1 MNDLANLSIE
11 FIIWVLRLAL
21 VGMVYLFIWRIMRI
35 MMRGSQHGSSVG
47 DLGAYLI
54 ISDPGKTRLQRGHAY
69 MLEINSTI
77 GRGADN
83 LIIIDDVLVSEHHAM
98 VQLAD
103 EKWIIRDL
111 GSTNK
116 TYVNNLQLVSA
127 VTLAHN
133 DIITIGRVKFRMF
146 IQVEE
151 DKKRAN
157 S

>member
-1 MNDLANLSIE
+1 
-11 FIIWVLRLAL
+11 
-21 VGMVYLFIWRIMRI
+21 
-35 MMRGSQHGSSVG
+35 
-47 DLGAYLI
+47 
-54 ISDPGKTRLQRGHAY
+54 